1 MVVDEADLL
10 LSGSFQRDL
19 TCILGSMRDG
29 DRSKAEERLCAELG
43 IDLEQFQQLPRHV
56 QKQGLRGKLLTSRTG
71 DIASWALRP
80 L

>member
-19 TCILGSMRDG
+19 TRILGSMRDG